1 MVNAR
6 RVALTQSS
14 LHTSS
19 SSWVPHF
26 ETLCSSRDQSLCSWN
41 DGLCDIFQEQFH
53 DHILLHA
60 LCCRVSDPS
69 CLHIFCVQ
77 EGFSQC
83 SLRKLRCACDPAA
96 GLPGRLLRRL
106 LLILSLR
113 GANTCSHS
121 GERLT
126 SRCTE
131 ETGVILTAPQPHTD
145 EPWPQDCSTLLI
157 LFFFLT
163 QRPLKMRSALH
174 HYVWEG

>member
-6 RVALTQSS
+6 RVDLTQSS

-26 ETLCSSRDQSLCSWN
+26 ETLCSSRDRSLCSWN

-53 DHILLHA
+53 GHILLHA
-60 LCCRVSDPS
+60 LCCSVSHPS

-96 GLPGRLLRRL
+96 GLAACCGGCCWYCHSEALTRAIIPESASHRDALRKRELFWL
-106 LLILSLR
+106 LLSL
-113 GANTCSHS
+113 TQ
-121 GERLT
+121 T
-126 SRCTE
+126 SRGHRIAAHYWSDAF
-131 ETGVILTAPQPHTD
+131 GV
-145 EPWPQDCSTLLI
+145 
-157 LFFFLT
+157 FF
-163 QRPLKMRSALH
+163 
-174 HYVWEG
+174 